1 MIDDFRAAYDWLSN
15 FYRSEITY
23 DGVTASTVE
32 HAFQAAKAV
41 GASDRAQILVSPS
54 PGHAKRLGRK
64 LQRIRPDWEDVKRQ
78 IMLDLLRAKFS
89 DFTLR
94 QRLLQTGDQML
105 VEGNMRHD
113 NFWGAC
119 RCEECG
125 DTPSENWLGILLM
138 AVREELKGGVISP
151 HSFNGAG
158 SLNKNVK

>member
-23 DGVTASTVE
+23 DGVTAPTVE

-78 IMLDLLRAKFS
+78 IMLDGWCSHTIIGYLTTVKVAK
-89 DFTLR
+89 
-94 QRLLQTGDQML
+94 
-105 VEGNMRHD
+105 
-113 NFWGAC
+113 
-119 RCEECG
+119 
-125 DTPSENWLGILLM
+125 P
-138 AVREELKGGVISP
+138 VISRSKVVY
-151 HSFNGAG
+151 HSLVSTN
-158 SLNKNVK
+158 SPIC